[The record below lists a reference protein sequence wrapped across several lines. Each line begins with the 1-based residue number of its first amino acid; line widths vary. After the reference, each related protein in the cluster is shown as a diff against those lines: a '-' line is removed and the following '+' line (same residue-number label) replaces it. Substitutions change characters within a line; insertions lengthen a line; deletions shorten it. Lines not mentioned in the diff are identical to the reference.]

1 MKKKM
6 VLTGILIFLFLFGM
20 FAKRERTLEE
30 VLDISEEKVWKCTVE
45 EVYNNGTQ
53 WEYKNV
59 GIEDVEEIKD
69 ILHLLEETTVSFQTW
84 TWSSDLNEGEYCY
97 DLMIFDGSKHWI
109 RFMENGEIQVLNM
122 GHWVFEV
129 SGEDKQECADTMEE
143 ILQEY
148 GVEF

>member
-1 MKKKM
+1 M
-6 VLTGILIFLFLFGM
+6 
-20 FAKRERTLEE
+20 
-30 VLDISEEKVWKCTVE
+30 LDISEEKVWKCTVE
-45 EVYNNGTQ
+45 EVYNNGIQ

-97 DLMIFDGSKHWI
+97 DLLIFGGSKHGI

-122 GHWVFEV
+122 GHWVFQANTVEV
-129 SGEDKQECADTMEE
+129 IKA
-143 ILQEY
+143 LQEHI
-148 GVEF
+148 EKNEIEND